1 MKIVKNFWTLKI
13 QHFRFAHFQNR
24 LGNLNPYPWNFGNIT
39 ERVFFKKSKIITCG
53 VTVLTK
59 EMKILCGNRV
69 SVRLYCDVNFKWH
82 MPICAEICRAEQ
94 KYMPFFGTVTER
106 VLRKK
111 HPECSGVAFV
121 YVSVLWIF
129 FRKSRPLMVPKM
141 AYIFVQHCIYPHIL
155 AYAI

>member
-53 VTVLTK
+53 VTVGTN

-82 MPICAEICRAEQ
+82 MPMCAEICRAEQ
-94 KYMPFFGTVTER
+94 KICAIFGTER
-106 VLRKK
+106 VFRKK
-111 HPECSGVAFV
+111 NSKARKHIQNAATLRSWFFPENALGDGRGF
-121 YVSVLWIF
+121 WIF
-129 FRKSRPLMVPKM
+129 FSGFTDKG
-141 AYIFVQHCIYPHIL
+141 
-155 AYAI
+155 

>member
-94 KYMPFFGTVTER
+94 KICAIFGTER
-106 VLRKK
+106 VFRKK
-111 HPECSGVAFV
+111 IPKQENIYKMLQRYAPD
-121 YVSVLWIF
+121 F
-129 FRKSRPLMVPKM
+129 FRKTRSVTVAGFGFFFR
-141 AYIFVQHCIYPHIL
+141 IHG
-155 AYAI
+155 